1 MMGQLGLFGEASV
14 TDLARTRDEARALAA
29 SLPANLYFGTS
40 SWAFPGWQGIVYSR
54 HESPSSLSH
63 SGLLEYARHPL
74 LRTVEIDRSYYAPV
88 PAEDFQRYATQLPEG
103 FRCCIKAPGSVTSAA
118 LPARTPSPRPN
129 PNFLSVTV
137 LEEELLSPL
146 DAAFAGHC
154 GPIVL
159 QFPPQPFSFRSSSR
173 VFADRLNQF
182 LSRLPKKFQF
192 AVELRDPEL
201 ISLEYCD
208 VLRHNGAAHA
218 YNFWSNMP
226 MPADQERTI
235 PLSHAPITVVRL
247 MLPPGTSYD
256 GRRENFRPFDRLH
269 EPHVGMRRQVTD
281 IVRRS
286 TREGRDTF
294 VIVNNKAE
302 GSSPLTIRALAEM
315 LDADA
320 T

>member
-1 MMGQLGLFGEASV
+1 MTGQLGLFGEASV
-14 TDLARTRDEARALAA
+14 ADLARTHAETRALTA

-54 HESPSSLSH
+54 QEAPAELSRD
-63 SGLLEYARHPL
+63 GLREYAEHPL

-88 PAEDFQRYATQLPEG
+88 PVEDFQRYAAQLPEG
-103 FRCCIKAPGSVTSAA
+103 FRCCIKAPGSVTSAVV
-118 LPARTPSPRPN
+118 PGRTPIPQAN
-129 PNFLSVTV
+129 PNFLSAKL

-146 DAAFAGHC
+146 DTAFAGHC

-159 QFPPQPFSFRSSSR
+159 QFPPQPYSFRLSAQ
-173 VFADRLNQF
+173 VFADRLSQF
-182 LSRLPKKFQF
+182 LSRLPKGFRF
-192 AVELRDPEL
+192 AVELRDPDL
-201 ISLEYCD
+201 LSPEYSD
-208 VLRHNGAAHA
+208 VLRQHGAAHA

-226 MPADQERTI
+226 MPAEQEKTV
-235 PLSHAPITVVRL
+235 PLSHAGFTVLRL

-256 GRRENFRPFDRLH
+256 GQRENFRPFDRLH
-269 EPHVGMRRQVTD
+269 EPHVEMRRQVTE
-281 IVRRS
+281 IARRS

-315 LDADA
+315 MVE
-320 T
+320 